1 MLDHPQSLTGDRKPV
16 FKFRLYQLG
25 SLEDIVNRQ
34 FCEFGWKRLFGPPK
48 FTFWGG
54 GLTPKHYFS
63 LSRPPKGTTLAEN
76 TSYEPSCVVIGPA
89 VWPGCGAKNTQ
100 TNKERTKTR
109 DKLGVRPAYTLNLIL
124 TKFGML
130 GGLPD
135 VFLKF
140 EFQDDRSINRSELW
154 GRNLLFPI
162 DKAHRLNNS
171 LLLLH
176 KPWSIAILDEKIW
189 IVVNFVISTTIWFM
203 LNNVFTQANV
213 ENGKNYNYHIF
224 TCKISCIITLCKK
237 ITT

>member
-1 MLDHPQSLTGDRKPV
+1 
-16 FKFRLYQLG
+16 
-25 SLEDIVNRQ
+25 VNLAENAYSGRQ
-34 FCEFGWKRLFGPPK
+34 NLHL
-48 FTFWGG
+48 GG

-109 DKLGVRPAYTLNLIL
+109 DKLGVRPAHTLNLIL

-140 EFQDDRSINRSELW
+140 EFQADRSINRSELW

-171 LLLLH
+171 RD
-176 KPWSIAILDEKIW
+176 PSPSW
-189 IVVNFVISTTIWFM
+189 M
-203 LNNVFTQANV
+203 
-213 ENGKNYNYHIF
+213 
-224 TCKISCIITLCKK
+224 KK
-237 ITT
+237 FELW